1 MALRGNFKIIRNVNW
16 LKSDL
21 RKEMCTYL
29 QGMVYAWCA
38 TKGKQTFAARDILGG
53 VNFNWRNTPLQPL
66 YEHYHRRGYP
76 DDKAINLAGRAA
88 GWLLMKVLADDH
100 RVFKTYKDYVRKYE
114 WVK

>member
-1 MALRGNFKIIRNVNW
+1 MALTGDFKTIRNVNW

-21 RKEMCTYL
+21 KKEICTYL

-38 TKGKQTFAARDILGG
+38 TKSRQAFAARDILGG

-66 YEHYHRRGYP
+66 FDHYRQLGYP

-88 GWLLMKVLADDH
+88 GWLLMQVLSDDI
-100 RVFKTYKDYVRKYE
+100 RVFNTYKGYVRKYE
-114 WVK
+114 WMR